1 MVDWGH
7 CSHPS
12 LMGLLGP
19 VEYTI
24 IVSLTNTSHT
34 ENDYGEEGILAY
46 THISFC
52 TVCSM
57 CMYMMSHTSI
67 STHMIHYSYNLRYS
81 P

>member
-1 MVDWGH
+1 MVDWSH

-46 THISFC
+46 THIC

-57 CMYMMSHTSI
+57 CMYMYIFTNFRCPTHQFLHT
-67 STHMIHYSYNLRYS
+67 
-81 P
+81 